1 MGDGPPFGQT
11 RSKSVRRAH
20 LLAPRGVAAGGGGL
34 RGGRGRAR
42 VAWPAGRPLRERW
55 PGTPAMSLP
64 DGKRLRSAVNH
75 VAEMSHII
83 AAKWAVGNKLLNT
96 YSNNFANEE
105 EQEVR
110 VRAAPRRAA
119 EEPGRARRGSGRSG
133 ARAGTGPRLSAD
145 SAGAA
150 GPASPM
156 PSRLEQLK
164 GRADTCALRRAR
176 GPRDRDRARGPR
188 AARPLRIPAAQLLG
202 ASEASRSLVQ
212 KSRVL
217 PTRRPSQGTFRQA
230 PGRRVGTRAR
240 TGGQTPARWRWTR
253 EDCGVSPPPSPP
265 AAGMHAWWA

>member
-1 MGDGPPFGQT
+1 M
-11 RSKSVRRAH
+11 
-20 LLAPRGVAAGGGGL
+20 
-34 RGGRGRAR
+34 
-42 VAWPAGRPLRERW
+42 AWPAGRPLRERS

-110 VRAAPRRAA
+110 DGAAPRRAA
-119 EEPGRARRGSGRSG
+119 EEPGACAPGLGPLRGQGRRWPSALRGFGRRVRCHRGWSSLKDGRS
-133 ARAGTGPRLSAD
+133 S
-145 SAGAA
+145 
-150 GPASPM
+150 
-156 PSRLEQLK
+156 
-164 GRADTCALRRAR
+164 DTCALRRAR

-240 TGGQTPARWRWTR
+240 TGGQTPARWRWLR

>member
-1 MGDGPPFGQT
+1 MPWPWPCPACESPVSTAARPVLNSEGRGGRRATIGADAYQVCAGW
-11 RSKSVRRAH
+11 RRAH

-133 ARAGTGPRLSAD
+133 ARAGAGPRLSAD

-164 GRADTCALRRAR
+164 GRAELGHLCPEAC
-176 GPRDRDRARGPR
+176 
-188 AARPLRIPAAQLLG
+188 ARPP
-202 ASEASRSLVQ
+202 
-212 KSRVL
+212 
-217 PTRRPSQGTFRQA
+217 
-230 PGRRVGTRAR
+230 
-240 TGGQTPARWRWTR
+240 
-253 EDCGVSPPPSPP
+253 
-265 AAGMHAWWA
+265 